1 MNFYQEE
8 REREEE
14 DLRIIIVGDDESTV
28 PLSQTSDYTHDED
41 EPEIITNNNHFN
53 YDDYSL
59 NYENNTNEPDEQ
71 DITYYHL
78 IYNMEQEFIDSDKK
92 NGQYII
98 GISAPGYNS
107 NGSIFASGITAS
119 TFFTF
124 PYEHVLKYLFYY
136 SIITVQKP
144 IVDII
149 KIHIDEDECLISIRK
164 TFWLCLIQ
172 RHWKKLFTEK
182 KRIINGRKTILSIL
196 YFQINGK
203 YPKELR
209 GLPHIHGLLYCYSR
223 K

>member
-8 REREEE
+8 REQEGE
-14 DLRIIIVGDDESTV
+14 DSRIIIVDDDEDDESTV
-28 PLSQTSDYTHDED
+28 PLSQSSDYTHDED
-41 EPEIITNNNHFN
+41 EEETGIIFNHNSFN
-53 YDDYSL
+53 YD
-59 NYENNTNEPDEQ
+59 NNTYEPDEE

-78 IYNMEQEFIDSDKK
+78 IYNMEQEFIDSEKK

-98 GISAPGYNS
+98 GLSAPGYNS
-107 NGSIFASGITAS
+107 NGSIFASGVTAS
-119 TFFTF
+119 TFFAF
-124 PYEHVLKYLFYY
+124 PYKHILKYLFYY

-149 KIHIDEDECLISIRK
+149 KIHMDEDECLISIRK

-172 RHWKKLFTEK
+172 RHWKKLFAEK
-182 KRIINGRKTILSIL
+182 KGIIHGRMTIRSIL

-209 GLPHIHGLLYCYSR
+209 ELPHIHGLLSCYSR

>member
-1 MNFYQEE
+1 MDYN
-8 REREEE
+8 
-14 DLRIIIVGDDESTV
+14 DDN
-28 PLSQTSDYTHDED
+28 YT
-41 EPEIITNNNHFN
+41 
-53 YDDYSL
+53 DDDT
-59 NYENNTNEPDEQ
+59 EVDNNTIPYIYIDNEMSVSTEMTVLDSEIDDDFSFDFNTLEPDEQ

-78 IYNMEQEFIDSDKK
+78 IYNMEQAFIDSEKK

-98 GISAPGYNS
+98 GLSAPGFNS

-119 TFFTF
+119 NFFAF
-124 PYEHVLKYLFYY
+124 PYNHILKYLFYY
-136 SIITVQKP
+136 SIITVKKP
-144 IVDII
+144 IIDII

-172 RHWKKLFTEK
+172 RHWKKLFAEK
-182 KRIINGRKTILSIL
+182 KRIINSRRTILSIL

-209 GLPHIHGLLYCYSR
+209 ELPNIYGLLSCYLR